1 MALDNLGEEVV
12 HRVPQFA
19 FIFSQEACVSSASVR
34 IRMKQILV
42 PGFTLWLV
50 HLLALQLVLFPALAD
65 ASAAPRAQEKTPLGA
80 LSSVGQV
87 YVSNSVV
94 PAEST
99 IFAGDTLR
107 TGEMATATFTTSGK
121 GSYEI
126 TPRSQLVFTGS
137 QQYVAELKSGTVVMS
152 SVNGPSGINL
162 RVGSFVVVAVTQG
175 EQSTSKIDSAADGSF
190 LVTSTEGSVGIVPLE
205 GPPNGVFLQKGQ
217 AVIISPQ
224 GVLSAPASGVLLN
237 TEPEEAPPQ
246 TPSAVKNSHTGW
258 IILGV
263 AAGGGAAAAAA
274 LAGHKSSSTV
284 SPSSVE

>member
-1 MALDNLGEEVV
+1 
-12 HRVPQFA
+12 
-19 FIFSQEACVSSASVR
+19 VSSASVR
-34 IRMKQILV
+34 IRMKRIMV
-42 PGFTLWLV
+42 PGFTLWFIHV
-50 HLLALQLVLFPALAD
+50 LALQLALFPAPAD
-65 ASAAPRAQEKTPLGA
+65 ARAASGAQEKQPLGA

-87 YVSNSVV
+87 YVGNSVV

-107 TGEMATATFTTSGK
+107 TGDMATATFTVSGK

-126 TPRSQLVFTGS
+126 VSQSQLVFTGS

-152 SVNGPSGINL
+152 SVSGTSGINL
-162 RVGSFVVVAVTQG
+162 RAGNFVVVAVTQG

-190 LVTSTEGSVGIVPLE
+190 LVTSTEGSVGVVPLQ

-217 AVIISPQ
+217 SVIISPQ
-224 GVLSAPASGVLLN
+224 GELSAPATGVLLN
-237 TEPEEAPPQ
+237 TETEAPSQ
-246 TPSAVKNSHTGW
+246 TPTAVKKSHTGW

-263 AAGGGAAAAAA
+263 AAAGGVGAAVA

-284 SPSSVE
+284 SPSSVEDPR

>member
-1 MALDNLGEEVV
+1 
-12 HRVPQFA
+12 
-19 FIFSQEACVSSASVR
+19 VSSASVR
-34 IRMKQILV
+34 MKRIIV
-42 PGFTLWLV
+42 PGFTLWLIHV
-50 HLLALQLVLFPALAD
+50 LALQLVLFPALAD
-65 ASAAPRAQEKTPLGA
+65 ARAASRAQEKQPLGA

-94 PAEST
+94 PTEST

-107 TGEMATATFTTSGK
+107 TGDMATATFTTSGK

-162 RVGSFVVVAVTQG
+162 RVGNFVVVAVTQG
-175 EQSTSKIDSAADGSF
+175 EQSTSKIDSASDGSF

-217 AVIISPQ
+217 SVIISPQ
-224 GVLSAPASGVLLN
+224 GELSAPATGILLN
-237 TEPEEAPPQ
+237 NNDEPAPQSP
-246 TPSAVKNSHTGW
+246 TVTKSHTGW

-263 AAGGGAAAAAA
+263 AAGGGAAAAIA
-274 LAGHKSSSTV
+274 LASHKSSPV
-284 SPSSVE
+284 SASAVE